1 VAIKKDA
8 GRWAGGKKAG
18 GAAAKGKA
26 KAEDDRRLQ
35 REAETRREK
44 HSQTKPRKQRA
55 VQAGAK
61 RYPEPPLPKQHLE
74 KPGLESDLEPRP
86 RFLAPEYRGSGKLDG
101 MVALITGGD
110 SGIGRAVAV
119 LFAREGAD
127 VAIVYLSED
136 EDAEETRQVVLDEGR
151 RAILIPGDVTDSGF
165 CRDAVERTVRELGKL
180 DILVNNAAFQEHVPS
195 LEDITDEQLDRTFR
209 TNIYG
214 YFYMARAALPHLT
227 QGSSIIN
234 SGSVT
239 GIEGSK
245 ELLDYSATKGAIHA
259 FTKSLA
265 QNLVERGIRV
275 NCVAPGPVWTP
286 LNPADQDAE
295 KVATFGEDVPMKRPA
310 QPEEVAPAYVFLAA
324 PSCSSY
330 ISGEVLPVLGGQ
342 TVG

>member
-1 VAIKKDA
+1 
-8 GRWAGGKKAG
+8 
-18 GAAAKGKA
+18 
-26 KAEDDRRLQ
+26 
-35 REAETRREK
+35 
-44 HSQTKPRKQRA
+44 
-55 VQAGAK
+55 
-61 RYPEPPLPKQHLE
+61 LPKQHLP
-74 KPGLESDLEPRP
+74 KPGLEGEMKPRP
-86 RFLAPEYRGSGKLDG
+86 VYQATEYRGSGKLEDK
-101 MVALITGGD
+101 VAIITGGD

-136 EDAEETRQVVLDEGR
+136 EDAEETRRAVEAEGR

-165 CRDAVERTVRELGKL
+165 CAEAVEHTVKEFGQL
-180 DILVNNAAFQEHVPS
+180 DILVNNAAFQEHVAS

-214 YFYMARAALPHLT
+214 YFYMARAALPHLKE
-227 QGSSIIN
+227 GDAIIN
-234 SGSVT
+234 TGSVT

-245 ELLDYSATKGAIHA
+245 QLLDYSATKGAIHA

-265 QNLVERGIRV
+265 QNLNDRGIRV

-295 KVATFGEDVPMKRPA
+295 EVAEFGADVPMKRPA
-310 QPEEVAPAYVFLAA
+310 QPEEVAPAFVFLAA

-330 ISGEVLPVLGGQ
+330 ISGEVLPILGGE
-342 TVG
+342 TVN